1 MIKCFLSHS
10 SADKSSYVRHVVD
23 HLDRESYIYDEIT
36 FEAGM
41 EPAEEIINGLENSSL
56 FVLFLSN
63 TALDSI
69 WVQQEI
75 ALAKQFEE
83 KGNLKRIFPII
94 IDKEISFNDPRIPKW
109 MKDTKNIQHIQAP
122 KISARKIKERLRE
135 LSKSIHPNLKE
146 RDEIFVGRN
155 EKEKMVESR
164 LDDFAKDPVITF
176 IVSGLPTIGR
186 KAFINHVLKKSNVIK
201 SYYQFLMISLEEN
214 NSIEDFL
221 LKIIDLGFSASSIEL
236 DLLHKTIDEKIDL
249 AVEILK
255 SLSIQNERLLIED
268 SGVIIQSSGEISSW
282 FDKIVEKLKYT
293 GYLNF
298 CIASKYKPHYKIQ
311 RNDIYYIQDIHE
323 LSQHERNGL
332 LKRYSDYSDLNLA
345 RADLL
350 FFSDLLTGFPEQIFY
365 AVDLIK
371 YEGLFEAKRKSHTI
385 QEYSSEKAK
394 ILISDLEN
402 QQNHLDLLYLLSKFD
417 FISYEFLFNIVDE
430 DEYYP
435 ILETFLYR
443 SICEKIGSNGDYIR
457 VNNVIRE
464 YILRNNFETKK
475 EFNQSLISHV
485 QKLLDEDQLEE
496 RDLSDINYTIQ
507 TALIH
512 GKEIP
517 SKLLIPSYFLK
528 TIVKLYNTKGTS
540 NYRECIRLADKVLES
555 TRYMDEVIIQ
565 KIYFVKC
572 QSLARLKEKNNF
584 FENVRHVNEPNRSF
598 LHGFFNRLT
607 GRPDAAIAS
616 YLRVLEKKP
625 NDVRVEAE
633 LVLLYKQKEMHA
645 EAFDLASRIYTKFPN
660 NVVHINN
667 YLSCLLH
674 KNKQDINKELISEII
689 GKLEQNGSE
698 RAIEMSR
705 SAKAQMLA
713 KDGRYIE
720 AYTLLKDTI
729 QEFPKITYPKLTFAE
744 LAIQEK
750 NIPILKE
757 AIDLLQSTANKYD
770 QTHRSYIKYKA
781 ILLTLTDRFSDA
793 VNLVEKELKENTSSE
808 YIKEILTKVE
818 AYKY

>member
-10 SADKSSYVRHVVD
+10 SADKSSYLRHVVD
-23 HLDRESYIYDEIT
+23 HLDRESYVYDEIT

-56 FVLFLSN
+56 FVLFLSEN
-63 TALDSI
+63 SLNST

-75 ALAKQFEE
+75 LLAKQFEE
-83 KGNLKRIFPII
+83 QGNLKRIFPII
-94 IDKEISFNDPRIPKW
+94 IDKNISFNDPRIPKW
-109 MKDTKNIQHIQAP
+109 MQNTKNIQHIQSP

-135 LSKSIHPNLKE
+135 LSKALHPNLKE
-146 RDEIFVGRN
+146 REEIFVGRN
-155 EKEKMVESR
+155 EKEKLVESR
-164 LDDFAKDPVITF
+164 LDDFSKDPVITF

-201 SYYQFLMISLEEN
+201 NYYQFLMISLDPN

-221 LKIIDLGFSASSIEL
+221 LKIIDLGFSASSIEV
-236 DLLHKTIDEKIDL
+236 DLLNKTIDEKIEL
-249 AVEILK
+249 AVDVLK
-255 SLSIQNERLLIED
+255 YLSIQNERLLIED
-268 SGVIIQSSGEISSW
+268 LGVIVQPSGDITSW
-282 FDKIVEKLKYT
+282 FNKIVEKLKHT
-293 GYLNF
+293 EYLNF
-298 CIASKYKPHYKIQ
+298 CIASKYKPHYSIQ
-311 RNDIYYIQDIHE
+311 RDDSYYIQDIHE
-323 LSQHERNGL
+323 LSQDERNGL
-332 LKRYSDYSDLNLA
+332 LKRYSDYSDLNLQ
-345 RADLL
+345 RKDLL

-371 YEGLFEAKRKSHTI
+371 YEGLFEAKRKSHII

-394 ILISDLEN
+394 IIVADLESK
-402 QQNHLDLLYLLSKFD
+402 QNHLDLLYLLSKFD
-417 FISYEFLFNIVDE
+417 FISYEFLFDIVNE
-430 DEYYP
+430 KEYYP
-435 ILETFLYR
+435 ILENFLYR

-464 YILRNNFETKK
+464 YVLRNNFETKK
-475 EFNQSLISHV
+475 EFNQSLATHV
-485 QKLLDEDQLEE
+485 QKILDEDQLEE

-507 TALIH
+507 TALMS
-512 GKEIP
+512 GKDIP

-528 TIVKLYNTKGTS
+528 TIIKLYNSKGSS

-555 TRYMDEVIIQ
+555 TKYMDDVIIQ
-565 KIYFVKC
+565 NIYFVKC

-584 FENVRHVNEPNRSF
+584 FENVRLVNEPNRSF

-616 YLRVLEKKP
+616 YLRVLEKRP

-645 EAFDLASRIYTKFPN
+645 EAFDLARRIYNKFPN

-674 KNKQDINKELISEII
+674 KNKQEINKELIFEII
-689 GKLEQNGSE
+689 GKLEGNASE

-705 SAKAQMLA
+705 SAKAQMHA
-713 KDGRYIE
+713 KDGRYHE

-729 QEFPKITYPKLTFAE
+729 YEFPNITYPKLTFAE

-750 NIPILKE
+750 NIPVLKE

-781 ILLTLTDRFSDA
+781 ILLTLTDKFSEA
-793 VNLVEKELKENTSSE
+793 VQLVEKELKDNTSSE
-808 YIKEILTKVE
+808 YIKEILNKVE
-818 AYKY
+818 TFKH